1 MSWLQ
6 LPSTVIL
13 EFKKIVCPFSQLFPH
28 LFAMKWCQV
37 PLSTGILQ
45 ASILEWLAIF
55 FSKGLPNPE
64 IKLRSPAL
72 QVDSSP
78 TELWGKPWS
87 DETRCHNLSFW
98 VLSFKTAFSLSFFT
112 FIKRSYSLL
121 SVIIVVLPA
130 FLRLLIFALTILIPA
145 CDSSSLAFWMMY
157 STYKLNKLFSEFS
170 TVCCHP
176 HRQMLLCSQWSR
188 SRFFF

>member
-13 EFKKIVCPFSQLFPH
+13 ESKKIVCPFSQFFPH
-28 LFAMKWCQV
+28 RFAMKWCQA
-37 PLSTGILQ
+37 PLSIGILQ

-55 FSKGLPNPE
+55 FSRGLPNPE
-64 IKLRSPAL
+64 NKLRSPAL

-98 VLSFKTAFSLSFFT
+98 VLSFKTAFSLSSFT
-112 FIKRSYSLL
+112 FINRILL
-121 SVIIVVLPA
+121 FVA
-130 FLRLLIFALTILIPA
+130 FCDYGGITCISEVDICPDNL
-145 CDSSSLAFWMMY
+145 DSSLWFIQPSILHDV
-157 STYKLNKLFSEFS
+157 L
-170 TVCCHP
+170 
-176 HRQMLLCSQWSR
+176 
-188 SRFFF
+188 